1 MIRSPGA
8 FHALAALLAC
18 ASLVPEARAQGVVN
32 VYSARH
38 YDTDD
43 SLYEKFKEETG
54 IEVRI
59 IEGNSDELLERLDR
73 EGERSPA
80 DVFITV
86 DAGRLNKAEEQ
97 GIFAPVESK
106 VLIQRV
112 PEHLRHPKN
121 LWFGI
126 TQRVRVILVAK
137 DRVEKGE
144 ITRYEDL
151 AHPKWR
157 ERVLIRSSSN
167 VYNQS
172 LVGSLIAKHGEDAA
186 LEWCEKLVANLARAP
201 QGGDRDQI
209 RAVAA
214 GEGDVAVSNHY
225 YFARM
230 LASEDEAD
238 REAAG
243 ALHLI
248 FPNQK
253 ERGAHV
259 NISGAGLV
267 KTAPNKENAIKF
279 LEFLVSEEAQK
290 VFSAGN
296 YEYPVVEGVEP
307 PEVLKQ
313 FGKFKADPVN
323 AHEFGKNNRKAI
335 QVMDRAK
342 WR

>member
-1 MIRSPGA
+1 MNRMIRP
-8 FHALAALLAC
+8 LTVLVAALIAFD
-18 ASLVPEARAQGVVN
+18 ARAEGVVN
-32 VYSARH
+32 LYSARH

-43 SLYEKFKEETG
+43 RLYEKFKEETG
-54 IEVRI
+54 IEVKT
-59 IEGNSDELLERLDR
+59 IEGDSDALLERLGR

-86 DAGRLNKAEEQ
+86 DAGRLDKAEGQ

-106 VLIQRV
+106 VLSERV
-112 PEHLRHPKN
+112 PAHLRHPEN

-126 TQRVRVILVAK
+126 TQRVRVILVSK
-137 DRVEKGE
+137 ERVEPGA

-151 AHPKWR
+151 ADPKWR
-157 ERVLIRSSSN
+157 KRVLIRSSSN

-172 LVGSLIAKHGEDAA
+172 LVGSLIAQHGEDAA
-186 LEWCEKLVANLARAP
+186 LKWCEALVANMARPP

-225 YFARM
+225 YYARM
-230 LASEDEAD
+230 LTSEDAAD
-238 REAAG
+238 REAAS
-243 ALHLI
+243 AVRLV

-253 ERGAHV
+253 DRGAHV

-267 KTAPNKENAIKF
+267 KTAPNKANAIRF

-290 VFSAGN
+290 VFAAGN
-296 YEYPVVEGVEP
+296 YEYPVVKGVEP
-307 PEVLKQ
+307 PAALKQ
-313 FGKFKADPVN
+313 FGEFKADVVS
-323 AHEFGKNNRKAI
+323 AHEFGKHNQKAI
-335 QVMDRAK
+335 RLMDRAT